1 MTKEE
6 KRKKGLIKVYYFDKK
21 CNCVNPSLFTKRV
34 NSKDHMIC
42 STCNCVNNKKCVE
55 DLYGVAV

>member
-6 KRKKGLIKVYYFDKK
+6 KRKKGIIKVFNFDKK

-42 STCNCVNNKKCVE
+42 STCNCVNKNSVE

>member
-1 MTKEE
+1 MTKED

-42 STCNCVNNKKCVE
+42 STCNCVNKNSVE
-55 DLYGVAV
+55 ELYGVAV